1 MVIPGDKPVRV
12 ILKHVS
18 ITFPNRPEGATSP
31 DPRVLAAYQYW
42 DRRHDLVYSAAML
55 SKVPPELSVLE
66 ALEPLETLEQ
76 YGLFVV
82 HAEQTKSTKTGRTFR
97 KVRVREQGWI
107 QEGMIWIDERRNQYT
122 FSVSCRP
129 EMADSAEFKERIRS
143 FLSTIR
149 WTQ

>member
-1 MVIPGDKPVRV
+1 MSAPRDKPVRV
-12 ILKHVS
+12 ILKQVS
-18 ITFPNRPEGATSP
+18 ITFPSRPKIASSP
-31 DPRVLAAYQYW
+31 DPRVLGAYQYW
-42 DRRHDLVYSAAML
+42 DRSADFVYSAAML
-55 SKVPPELSVLE
+55 TKVPSEILTSD
-66 ALEPLETLEQ
+66 ALEHLETLEQ

-82 HAEQTKSTKTGRTFR
+82 HAEPIRTTKTGRTFR

-129 EMADSAEFKERIRS
+129 SMADSAEFTHEIRT

-149 WTQ
+149 WM